1 MAASPLIDYDTII
14 EARSAEQTA
23 VVACEAAEQ
32 GKGIALDVDRTGR
45 RTRVDEASGP
55 AAEPPGILDRISA
68 RALSR
73 EEGPLYR
80 QLAAI
85 LRRPILGGDFPPGI
99 ALPREADLARRFGV
113 SLITVRQALRDL
125 EGDGLIKKRAAK
137 PAIVTALH
145 ERADPSVAFRS
156 FVEIAASTRE
166 RRLAIHSYRQER
178 SRIAS
183 KAFGLAPDAA
193 AWCLRATLFLRDE
206 PAGETRIYFPPSVG
220 ARLKRRDFDDVVVF
234 RSVQRHLGITL
245 SGARITVRAEAADAT
260 LARALEY
267 VAGGPVLVI
276 EMLFS
281 AADGTPVELTINRNR
296 ADRFSLTY
304 DAPNDLG

>member
-1 MAASPLIDYDTII
+1 MADQPFKRQRGVRAIR
-14 EARSAEQTA
+14 EW
-23 VVACEAAEQ
+23 AAIKEEDRVD
-32 GKGIALDVDRTGR
+32 ADRTSP
-45 RTRVDEASGP
+45 RTRVGETSEP
-55 AAEPPGILDRISA
+55 AAEPRGVLDQISA

-73 EEGPLYR
+73 QEGPLYR

-85 LRRPILGGDFPPGI
+85 LRQPIVSGDLAPGM
-99 ALPREADLARRFGV
+99 ALPREADLAGRFGV

-125 EGDGLIKKRAAK
+125 ESDGLIKKRAAK
-137 PAIVTALH
+137 PAIVTAPD
-145 ERADPSVAFRS
+145 ERGSSVGFRS
-156 FVEIAASTRE
+156 FVEIAASARD
-166 RRLAIHSYRQER
+166 RRLEIHSYRRER
-178 SRIAS
+178 SGVAA
-183 KAFGLAPDAA
+183 KAFGLGPGEPAY
-193 AWCLRATLFLRDE
+193 CLRATLFLRDE

-220 ARLKRRDFDDVVVF
+220 ARLKRSDFDDVVVF

-245 SGARITVRAEAADAT
+245 SGARITVRAEAADRS

-267 VAGGPVLVI
+267 SLGGPILVI
-276 EMLFS
+276 EMLYS

>member
-1 MAASPLIDYDTII
+1 M
-14 EARSAEQTA
+14 
-23 VVACEAAEQ
+23 
-32 GKGIALDVDRTGR
+32 
-45 RTRVDEASGP
+45 DEASGP
-55 AAEPPGILDRISA
+55 AAEPPGFSTGSRA

-85 LRRPILGGDFPPGI
+85 LRQPILGGDLPPGI

-166 RRLAIHSYRQER
+166 RRLAIHSYRKER